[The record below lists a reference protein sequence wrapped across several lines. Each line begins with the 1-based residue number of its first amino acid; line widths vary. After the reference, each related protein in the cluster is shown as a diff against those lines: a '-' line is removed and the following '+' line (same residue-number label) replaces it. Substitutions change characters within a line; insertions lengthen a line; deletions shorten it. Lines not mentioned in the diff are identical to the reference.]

1 MFNQKD
7 IEILDRFSKG
17 LSNTEE
23 EKYILTLFTE
33 NEGNSEFKLNI
44 LMQFDEYLQNHPE
57 DKHNLTY
64 LLDRIHH
71 IIHTNENQKKVTIV
85 KRIYRWYSLA
95 AAVLLIPLLMAG
107 GIWFA
112 EQNQEEPILTESP
125 VTSILFAPLGS
136 RISFSLPDGTNGW
149 LNSGSSLE
157 YSLPFNKNRQVNI
170 LGEVW
175 FDVAHDANHPFEIA
189 AGNSKVKVL
198 GTKFNLNAY
207 PEEDYI
213 EVVLEEGKVEF
224 SATGNSS
231 KVMMKPN
238 ERLVFNAGA
247 INIEKTDASK
257 FAAWKEGKLVFRG
270 DPMKEVARRIERW
283 YNVDMELVDK
293 ELEQYVIRGIF
304 QDDSLDEVMRYLS
317 MTSPIRYRIID
328 RKQLDDGTIQKKKV
342 ILYKKKV

>member
-7 IEILDRFSKG
+7 IDILDRFSKG
-17 LSNTEE
+17 LSDAEE

-33 NEGNSEFKLNI
+33 NEGNSEFKRKI

-57 DKHNLTY
+57 EKHNLAY

-71 IIHTNENQKKVTIV
+71 TIHKNEKQKKETIV

-95 AAVLLIPLLMAG
+95 AAVLLIPLLIAG

-125 VTSILFAPLGS
+125 VASTLFAPLGS

-149 LNSGSSLE
+149 LNSGSSIE
-157 YSLPFNKNRQVNI
+157 YSLPFNKNRQVTI

-189 AGNSKVKVL
+189 TVNSKVKVL

-207 PEEDYI
+207 PEDDFI

-224 SATGNSS
+224 SSTGNSAG
-231 KVMMKPN
+231 VVMKPAD
-238 ERLVFNAGA
+238 RLVFSNGI
-247 INIEKTDASK
+247 INIEKTDVSK
-257 FAAWKEGKLVFRG
+257 YAAWKEGKLVFRG
-270 DPMKEVARRIERW
+270 DSMKEVARRIERW
-283 YNVDMELVDK
+283 YNVDLELIDK
-293 ELEQYVIRGIF
+293 ELEKYIFRGTF
-304 QDDSLDEVMRYLS
+304 QDDTLEEVLHYLS
-317 MTSPIRYRIID
+317 MTSPIGYQIID
-328 RKQLDDGTIQKKKV
+328 RKQSDDGTIQKKKV
-342 ILYKKKV
+342 ILYKKKG